1 MVEKWSECYT
11 KIAMQNK
18 NISSLTKLNFQI
30 KTSQSLGIL
39 QPHPNFLIQI
49 FNLQLLPKSHLYKW
63 TWLVA
68 SFMLF
73 VEISEN
79 LVW

>member
-1 MVEKWSECYT
+1 
-11 KIAMQNK
+11 MQNE

-30 KTSQSLGIL
+30 KTSQNLEIL
-39 QPHPNFLIQI
+39 HSHPNCLIQL

-73 VEISEN
+73 VEVSEN